1 MDLLNIAIGF
11 MGFGLFAFILA
22 VIVFGFL
29 VLLDKDVLDSKVD
42 KLFAASM
49 ISWAIGTACLFINFI
64 LNVTNG
70 AN

>member
-1 MDLLNIAIGF
+1 MLLNIGIGF

-64 LNVTNG
+64 LNVTSG

>member
-1 MDLLNIAIGF
+1 MLLNIGISF

-42 KLFAASM
+42 KLFAAAM
-49 ISWAIGTACLFINFI
+49 ISWAVGTACLFINFI
-64 LNVTNG
+64 MQTSHV

>member
-1 MDLLNIAIGF
+1 MLLNIGISF
-11 MGFGLFAFILA
+11 MGFGLFVFILA

-42 KLFAASM
+42 KLFVAAM
-49 ISWAIGTACLFINFI
+49 ISWAVGTACLFINFI
-64 LNVTNG
+64 LQNSNG

>member
-1 MDLLNIAIGF
+1 MLLNIGIGF

-29 VLLDKDVLDSKVD
+29 ILLDKDVLDSKVD

-49 ISWAIGTACLFINFI
+49 ISWAIGTACIFINFI
-64 LNVTNG
+64 LQNSHM

>member
-1 MDLLNIAIGF
+1 MLLNIGISF
-11 MGFGLFAFILA
+11 MGFGLFVFILA

-42 KLFAASM
+42 KLLAAAM
-49 ISWAIGTACLFINFI
+49 ISWAVGTACLFINFI
-64 LNVTNG
+64 LQNSNG

>member
-1 MDLLNIAIGF
+1 MLLNIGIGF
-11 MGFGLFAFILA
+11 MGFGLFVFILA

-42 KLFAASM
+42 KLFATSM
-49 ISWAIGTACLFINFI
+49 ISWAVGTACLFINFI
-64 LNVTNG
+64 LQNSNG

>member
-1 MDLLNIAIGF
+1 MLLNIGIGF

-29 VLLDKDVLDSKVD
+29 VLLDKDALDSKVD
-42 KLFAASM
+42 KLFTASL
-49 ISWAIGTACLFINFI
+49 IAWAIGTACMFINFV
-64 LNVTNG
+64 LNVVSG

>member
-1 MDLLNIAIGF
+1 MLLNIGISF

-22 VIVFGFL
+22 VIVFGLL

-49 ISWAIGTACLFINFI
+49 ISWAVGTACLFINFI
-64 LNVTNG
+64 VQISHV